1 MQVAGYQPFK
11 QAFLQVVQMSSL
23 CRQEQMIFGLCL
35 QIIPLALHFTLTR
48 PPRPFHFQLSTV
60 ATMSHM
66 EPGRTATSKPD
77 QSRNSDGSVDDTAIY
92 VKFSSVANQSSSGS
106 APAWISRV
114 QDYMATVPRVVNI
127 PSFVLTA
134 EPKAATTDSEGMM
147 ALDLQ
152 HLNPNWGTLLFNRD
166 DGPVHAY
173 YPYAGRAETRSAYI
187 FAGTIIP
194 PHSTQPASSQKGRQA
209 LRAVFISPR
218 TANTSKD
225 WFDLVVNASERIGL
239 ACLQNKHYHGAKT
252 NFEDCRGSVRL
263 WAINFASYACSIP
276 QKIPSRD
283 INWQYNG
290 NKNTETLEELAA
302 QSHLWSQADWLASSI
317 VVFGQPDNITDSA
330 VNQDSSTH

>member
-194 PHSTQPASSQKGRQA
+194 PHSTQPASSKRPSDEYIEKYKNGIKAFGSMLTKARREGPLEEGLKSA
-209 LRAVFISPR
+209 LAGYRSHMWKEAHLTWDRCV
-218 TANTSKD
+218 
-225 WFDLVVNASERIGL
+225 SEILPSNVEDGAWARIDQYAHSG
-239 ACLQNKHYHGAKT
+239 QQ
-252 NFEDCRGSVRL
+252 RRL
-263 WAINFASYACSIP
+263 WQLWILDEDGDVFEVRDLEKPSKRASGMP
-276 QKIPSRD
+276 D
-283 INWQYNG
+283 G
-290 NKNTETLEELAA
+290 VG
-302 QSHLWSQADWLASSI
+302 WSW
-317 VVFGQPDNITDSA
+317 
-330 VNQDSSTH
+330 